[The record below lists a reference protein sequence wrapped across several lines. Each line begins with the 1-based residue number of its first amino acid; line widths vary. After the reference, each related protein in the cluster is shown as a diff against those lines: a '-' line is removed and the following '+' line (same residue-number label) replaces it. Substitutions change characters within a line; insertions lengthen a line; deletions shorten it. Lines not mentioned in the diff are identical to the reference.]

1 MRAIIDYKEIKKI
14 INSLKKFVSYET
26 YRTAK
31 RMIRMEFDKEGQ
43 TVKAIAVDGYKLQVK
58 VAPLIAI
65 DESFIAYIRP
75 EIPNV
80 KGASMTEIVADNK
93 GASLTVDYI
102 TLYSNAPNG
111 EFMNYQEVY
120 NGLVKKPPVA
130 TIDFNPDLLA
140 DALKTLKNGK
150 KEPITLEIRGKLEPM
165 LIREKG
171 EAYTLVLPMRVR
183 SEKE

>member
-14 INSLKKFVSYET
+14 INSLKKFVSY
-26 YRTAK
+26 RTAN

-43 TVKAIAVDGYKLQVK
+43 TVKAIATDGYKLQVK

-80 KGASMTEIVADNK
+80 KGASMAEIVADNK

-111 EFMNYQEVY
+111 EFLNYQEAY
-120 NGLVKKPPVA
+120 NSIVKNSPFA
-130 TIDFNPDLLA
+130 TIAFDPDLLA

-150 KEPITLEIRGKLEPM
+150 KAPITLEIRGKLEPM
-165 LIREKG
+165 IIREKG

-183 SEKE
+183 EQT

>member
-1 MRAIIDYKEIKKI
+1 
-14 INSLKKFVSYET
+14 
-26 YRTAK
+26 
-31 RMIRMEFDKEGQ
+31 MEFDKEGQ
-43 TVKAIAVDGYKLQVK
+43 TVKAIATDGYKLQVK

-80 KGASMTEIVADNK
+80 KGASMAEIVADNK

-111 EFMNYQEVY
+111 EFLNYQEAY
-120 NGLVKKPPVA
+120 NSIVKNSPVA
-130 TIDFNPDLLA
+130 TIAFDPDLLA

-150 KEPITLEIRGKLEPM
+150 KAPITLEIRGKLEPM
-165 LIREKG
+165 IIREKG

-183 SEKE
+183 EQT